1 MKKSHPWQKAYSGK
15 VRRKTPPQRRRIS
28 LEGHF
33 TKHGDI
39 YVRSPKARRV
49 FVTLE
54 LETTESL
61 EELRQ
66 RGLWSRYRLDP
77 HLARQCLQVQANVA
91 RGQG

>member
-1 MKKSHPWQKAYSGK
+1 MKKKRPWDQSYSGK

-39 YVRSPKARRV
+39 YVRPPKARRV

-54 LETTESL
+54 LETEAPL
-61 EELRQ
+61 QQLRNPANWAWATT
-66 RGLWSRYRLDP
+66 RV
-77 HLARQCLQVQANVA
+77 LQVQANVA
-91 RGQG
+91 RPEK